1 MDGMNATRMSL
12 FMDSTELYV
21 RGDAVDEGISCSNG
35 KYDPSPHPLLSIGE
49 NGCGARQRRRKE
61 KNVASKTSLEDMAKV
76 VYHVLDK
83 NLRKQSF

>member
-21 RGDAVDEGISCSNG
+21 RGAAVDEEISCSNG
-35 KYDPSPHPLLSIGE
+35 KYDPSSHPLLSIGE
-49 NGCGARQRRRKE
+49 NGCGAGQRGRKE